1 MNPCFFDSGRILI
14 PRGDLSLW
22 SVIACDQFTSDPA
35 YWEEVRLMTEGR
47 PSAYHITLP
56 EVYLKEGDAA
66 TGRRIASINDTMG
79 RYLREDLFAAYDGMI
94 YVERTLRDGGTRK
107 GLLGLLDLE
116 QYDYHKGA
124 SSYIRATEETV
135 LERIPPRVR
144 IRQDAPLELPH
155 LMLLA
160 DDPEGLL
167 IEEIAGRKSAY
178 EKLYDFDLMKES
190 GHITGYLLDEEAL
203 SHVRRTLKTFSDPDR
218 FHDKYQTDGAPLV
231 FAVGDGNHS
240 LASAKECY
248 ERLKERI
255 GAEAAALHP
264 ARYALAELVNLHD
277 PSLSF
282 EPIYRLLIGAEL
294 ELDDLLGS
302 LRSQAPAFH
311 GGASKPGEIS
321 LHFQSGLEQRTL
333 SIPADPGILPVS
345 ILQPLLD
352 TYLKD
357 HPEVQI
363 DYIHGLDTVRA
374 LGKQEGHIAI
384 TFRGMEKADLF
395 PGIIQGGV
403 LPRKTF
409 SMGHAEDKRFYL
421 ECREIL

>member
-14 PRGDLSLW
+14 PRSDLSLW
-22 SVIACDQFTSDPA
+22 STIACDQFTSDPA
-35 YWEEVRLMTEGR
+35 YWEDVRRMTEGH

-56 EVYLKEGDAA
+56 EIYLKESEEA
-66 TGRRIASINDTMG
+66 TSRRIASINATMR
-79 RYLREDLFAAYDGMI
+79 RYLQDDLFTAYDGMI
-94 YVERTLRDGGTRK
+94 YVERTLRDGGVRK

-144 IRQDAPLELPH
+144 IRQDASLELPH
-155 LMLLA
+155 LMLLT

-167 IEEIAGRKSAY
+167 IEEIAAHKADY
-178 EKLYDFDLMKES
+178 EILYDFDLMKES
-190 GHITGYLLDEEAL
+190 GHITGYLLNDPAL
-203 SHVRRTLKTFSDPDR
+203 AHVRAVLKTFSDPAY
-218 FHDKYQTDGAPLV
+218 FQDKYHTTTSPLV

-248 ERLKERI
+248 EQLKARI
-255 GAEAAALHP
+255 GAEEAAQHP

-277 PSLSF
+277 DSLSF
-282 EPIYRLLIGAEL
+282 EPIYRVLIGADL
-294 ELDDLLGS
+294 EDLLHH
-302 LRSQAPAFH
+302 LRAQAPAFH

-321 LHFQSGLEQRTL
+321 LHFQSGLERRTL
-333 SIPADPGILPVS
+333 SIPASPGLLPVS

-352 TYLKD
+352 AYLAE

-363 DYIHGLDTVRA
+363 DYIHGLDAVRA
-374 LGKQEGHIAI
+374 LGSQENHVAI
-384 TFRGMEKADLF
+384 TFQGMQKADLF

-421 ECREIL
+421 EGREIL